1 MRLPAYA
8 RCADS
13 RCLVLLASALLCE
26 PIFGQAVSDPNQD
39 TQEMKVF
46 KNPFAQTIALWF
58 EFDTSRPIGDY
69 SRVQNLFSLTS
80 IIPIPLGT
88 KWDLIT
94 KSAISTVSQPDLMSP
109 RGSAWKLSDLTTS
122 FYFSPDRKGPL
133 QWGVGP
139 TFLLPTATGQD
150 VGNSKWGAG
159 PAGAVFAEPGKWT
172 LGLELSDVKSFAGD
186 RNRADVHYA
195 SLQYFVTYNV
205 SKGWYVTTQPQ
216 TSADWTMPREDRWLM
231 PVGFGVGK
239 AMTFGKR
246 QVSGELDGYY
256 NVVHPSTLPYPKWII
271 TLQFTFARRNFL

>member
-1 MRLPAYA
+1 MCR
-8 RCADS
+8 S
-13 RCLVLLASALLCE
+13 RYLLLLASTLLCGYVL
-26 PIFGQAVSDPNQD
+26 GQSAPDAAQAPQD
-39 TQEMKVF
+39 VRAF
-46 KNPFAQTIALWF
+46 KNPFAQTFALWF

-94 KSAISTVSQPDLMSP
+94 KSAISAVSQPDLMNP
-109 RGSAWKLSDLTTS
+109 RGSAWKLNDLTAS
-122 FYFSPDRKGPL
+122 FYFSPDKKGTF

-150 VGNSKWGAG
+150 VGNGKWGAG

-172 LGLELSDVKSFAGD
+172 LGLEISDLKSFAGD
-186 RNRADVHYA
+186 RTRPDVHYA

-216 TSADWTMPREDRWLM
+216 TSADWTVSRKDRWLM
-231 PVGFGVGK
+231 PIGLGVGK
-239 AMTFGKR
+239 AVTFGKR

-256 NVVHPSTLPYPKWII
+256 NLVHPTTLPYPKWIL
-271 TLQFTFARRNFL
+271 TLQLTFAGRNVL